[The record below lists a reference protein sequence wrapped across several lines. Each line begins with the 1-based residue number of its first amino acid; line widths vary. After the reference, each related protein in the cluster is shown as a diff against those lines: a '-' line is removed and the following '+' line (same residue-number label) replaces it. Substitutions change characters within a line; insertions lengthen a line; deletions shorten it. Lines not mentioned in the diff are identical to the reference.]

1 MSDRFNQIRW
11 DAWSPRERATL
22 LYVIRNDQI
31 LLIRKKRGLGAGK
44 INAPGGRVHDDE
56 APDRCAVREVQE
68 ELEVTPVGVE
78 ERAELSYQFVDGY
91 SLHVHAFVARDC
103 MGHPQE
109 TAEAAPLWVPIEDI
123 PYDQMWADD
132 RIWMPLVLAG
142 QRVRGWFLF
151 EGDTLLGHRVTAG
164 LAP

>member
-1 MSDRFNQIRW
+1 MGPGFDQIQW

-22 LYVIRNDQI
+22 LYVVRNDQV

-44 INAPGGRVHDDE
+44 INGPGGRVHRDE
-56 APDRCAVREVQE
+56 TPERCAVREVQE

-103 MGHPQE
+103 AGQPQE
-109 TAEAAPLWVPIEDI
+109 TDEAAPLWVPIRDI

-132 RIWMPLVLAG
+132 LIWMPLVLAG
-142 QRVRGWFLF
+142 QHVRGWFLF
-151 EGDTLLGHRVTAG
+151 EGDRLLGHRITAAG
-164 LAP
+164 R